1 MKSYTHAC
9 IAYIVGRLIAGKKI
23 KSIYDYTD
31 LKEIDVD
38 SLPDAEQLK
47 EFSYVN
53 WSYISP
59 TPSISKF
66 QYLFKTGDSVDLSI
80 KGSSFI
86 GYIRESSSHFIG
98 TVRGDSIYLYDQRE
112 SAHFNYRIIGKAV
125 DH

>member
-1 MKSYTHAC
+1 MKSYTHAY

-23 KSIYDYTD
+23 QSIYDYAD
-31 LKEIDVD
+31 LKEIGID

-53 WSYISP
+53 WSYISS

-66 QYLFKTGDSVDLSI
+66 QYSFKTGYSVELSI

-98 TVRGDSIYLYDQRE
+98 TVRGDSIYLYDQKT
-112 SAHFNYRIIGKAV
+112 SAHFNYRIIGSAV

>member
-9 IAYIVGRLIAGKKI
+9 IACIVGRLIAGKKI
-23 KSIYDYTD
+23 HSLFDFED
-31 LKEIDVD
+31 LQEIEID

-47 EFSYVN
+47 ETSYVT
-53 WSYISP
+53 WSYMSS

-66 QYLFKTGDSVDLSI
+66 QYSFKTGGSVDLSI

-86 GYIRESSSHFIG
+86 GYLRESSSHFIG
-98 TVRGDSIYLYDQRE
+98 TVKGDSIYLYDQKT
-112 SAHFNYRIIGKAV
+112 SVHFNYRITGIAV

>member
-23 KSIYDYTD
+23 QSIYDYSD
-31 LKEIDVD
+31 LQEIEID
-38 SLPDAEQLK
+38 SLPDAKQLK
-47 EFSYVN
+47 AYSYVN
-53 WSYISP
+53 WSYMST
-59 TPSISKF
+59 TPSIGKF
-66 QYLFKTGDSVDLSI
+66 QYSFKTGDSVDLSI

-98 TVRGDSIYLYDQRE
+98 TVRGDSIYLYDQKA
-112 SAHFNYRIIGKAV
+112 SAHFNYKIIGSAV

>member
-23 KSIYDYTD
+23 QSIYDFTD
-31 LKEIDVD
+31 LQEIEID
-38 SLPDAEQLK
+38 SLPDAERLK
-47 EFSYVN
+47 EVSYVN
-53 WSYISP
+53 WSYMSS

-66 QYLFKTGDSVDLSI
+66 QYSFKTGDSVDLSI

-86 GYIRESSSHFIG
+86 GYLRESSSHFIG
-98 TVRGDSIYLYDQRE
+98 TVRGDSIYLYDQKA
-112 SAHFNYRIIGKAV
+112 SAHFNYRITGSAV

>member
-23 KSIYDYTD
+23 KSLYDYTN
-31 LKEIDVD
+31 LKEIEIN
-38 SLPDAEQLK
+38 SLPDAERLK
-47 EFSYVN
+47 EFNYIS
-53 WSYISP
+53 WSYISS

-66 QYLFKTGDSVDLSI
+66 QYSFKTGDSVDLSI

-98 TVRGDSIYLYDQRE
+98 TVKGDSIYLYDQRA

-125 DH
+125 DN